1 MFEYGKMSSCAVAA
15 MSALAE
21 THAGGG
27 TLSSLQI
34 AESRNLSQPLVAKV
48 MTILSQHGFIHG
60 TRGPGGGYRL
70 ASEPQNITLFDVV
83 SLFEN
88 KQASSVCPFGPG
100 WCGHGEP
107 CPLHDALVEVKE
119 TSSNQLKSMHFGEF
133 VDHPK
138 ASYKPTQT

>member
-21 THAGGG
+21 VHAKGEM
-27 TLSSLQI
+27 LSSRQI

-48 MTILSQHGFIHG
+48 LTILSQHGFING
-60 TRGPGGGYRL
+60 IPGPGGGYQMT
-70 ASEPQNITLFDVV
+70 SEPRLVSLFDVV
-83 SLFEN
+83 GLFEN

-107 CPLHDALVEVKE
+107 CPLHDALIEVRDA
-119 TSSNQLKSMHFGEF
+119 SSNLLKSMHFGDF
-133 VDHPK
+133 AKQPK
-138 ASYKPTQT
+138 HLCKPTPT